1 MTFLLETNLI
11 ENKSIFFELK
21 NIYGIGK
28 SKSKLISKQ
37 LGLSKN
43 LKIKNLSN
51 EQISQLLKLIENSNM
66 VITSDLRKLKNSIT
80 VKLVSIKSYRGLRKI
95 NGLPVRGQRTHT
107 NAKTARKIR
116 R

>member
-1 MTFLLETNLI
+1 MKINLF
-11 ENKSIFFELK
+11 FFELK

-80 VKLVSIKSYRGLRKI
+80 VKLVSIKSYRGLCKI

-107 NAKTARKIR
+107 NTKTARKIR